1 MYMFL
6 LSWLRRTSH
15 NTTTVPLASTNVFK
29 KSFRGSLYIPNST
42 MWLKLTWTVLM
53 CDATLSKCL
62 FYQLPVCYLCCCFL
76 CFGDRKTIFHPCWQ
90 KKKDVFSSISHTL
103 ESHASLTL
111 SRCSYR
117 FGTVTMETTGLPACL
132 DRTRQRWE
140 IREVH
145 DWITQLFAI
154 KWKWPWGPPQ
164 TPPYPAASAAGSQ
177 CHFTSLSAHCQKF
190 ILLFWT
196 SQIWSVAIINGLPL
210 TSLSLIDG
218 GSMLTF
224 VSWIIWLS
232 PPPKYKEESD

>member
-1 MYMFL
+1 MRPCQSVCFTPRLLFMLLFL
-6 LSWLRRTSH
+6 VFWWQED
-15 NTTTVPLASTNVFK
+15 NFPPL
-29 KSFRGSLYIPNST
+29 
-42 MWLKLTWTVLM
+42 
-53 CDATLSKCL
+53 
-62 FYQLPVCYLCCCFL
+62 
-76 CFGDRKTIFHPCWQ
+76 
-90 KKKDVFSSISHTL
+90 SSISHTL

-218 GSMLTF
+218 RSMLTF
-224 VSWIIWLS
+224 VSWIIWLPPHTNTRKNLIKLQLWFLFFWPTPKWQTLH
-232 PPPKYKEESD
+232 PPPPLL